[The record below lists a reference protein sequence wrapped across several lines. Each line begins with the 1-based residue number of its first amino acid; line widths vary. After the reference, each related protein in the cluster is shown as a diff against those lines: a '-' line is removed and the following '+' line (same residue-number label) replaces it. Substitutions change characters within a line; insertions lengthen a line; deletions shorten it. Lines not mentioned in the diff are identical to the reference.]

1 MWNYWHFALAGTLV
15 YYSTGSLFFGLL
27 AAAIAAV
34 VVLKLAD
41 WSAPLVQKYFGLEG
55 ISLPTLSSVVFF
67 PVGLLVDKSST
78 ISPASIVFISTRK
91 PYRKVWHLRRTDDGW
106 HYSGHSARRNCRIR
120 FQKVLLLGISIGGVM
135 FILPRMVRI
144 LMEGLLPLSEAIK
157 SISMPNTLTVTISIS
172 AWISP
177 LP

>member
-1 MWNYWHFALAGTLV
+1 MMVGTILGILLGVIAG
-15 YYSTGSLFFGLL
+15 YDF
-27 AAAIAAV
+27 
-34 VVLKLAD
+34 K
-41 WSAPLVQKYFGLEG
+41 
-55 ISLPTLSSVVFF
+55 
-67 PVGLLVDKSST
+67 
-78 ISPASIVFISTRK
+78 
-91 PYRKVWHLRRTDDGW
+91 
-106 HYSGHSARRNCRIR
+106 
-120 FQKVLLLGISIGGVM
+120 KVLLLGISIGGVM